1 MLVNLREVYLPV
13 MIFSIILDYQ
23 LAIYFLYLY
32 RKHRQ
37 DKIGLNKF
45 LLTFST
51 IFAIGATSYIF
62 LIIGSFYV
70 PDIILADL
78 FIRFGVSLLQ
88 AGILLVLLI
97 LLSKPFRNLI
107 NSPLIKVISVL
118 SGISVIYALFLY
130 VELLGL
136 LPCILIGL
144 IGGAYYMYFQIK
156 LIKLTSGSIHLR
168 LLITLVGELIFLIG
182 MFLGSGSLNV
192 PELAELKDILYIVG
206 SYVVNFGLL
215 LVLYGTIKFPGVPE
229 FEWKNK
235 LLKLYVVDAMNLY
248 ELYSYDFSRS
258 RIFVDDTKPTYSNDV
273 NNSLNS
279 IGVVGISDVFDEITK
294 TYQNRVKTIKYGKFS
309 ILLEYE
315 EDPKSQFLFV
325 LFVDTDMKSLELFL
339 KKVKNQF
346 LTTYKSLLTT
356 YDIVERFR
364 ESLFSSFDLVLE
376 KLLDY

>member
-364 ESLFSSFDLVLE
+364 ESLFSSFDLILE

>member
-1 MLVNLREVYLPV
+1 MWESKLRNSLHRLNSIARRLNDDEFIRLLEKGRPSAKLVDLGCGSGQFTLRCADR
-13 MIFSIILDYQ
+13 I
-23 LAIYFLYLY
+23 
-32 RKHRQ
+32 
-37 DKIGLNKF
+37 
-45 LLTFST
+45 
-51 IFAIGATSYIF
+51 ATSNIWGVDV
-62 LIIGSFYV
+62 LDECLVAAETKGIV
-70 PDIILADL
+70 AVKNDL
-78 FIRFGVSLLQ
+78 
-88 AGILLVLLI
+88 
-97 LLSKPFRNLI
+97 
-107 NSPLIKVISVL
+107 
-118 SGISVIYALFLY
+118 
-130 VELLGL
+130 
-136 LPCILIGL
+136 
-144 IGGAYYMYFQIK
+144 
-156 LIKLTSGSIHLR
+156 
-168 LLITLVGELIFLIG
+168 
-182 MFLGSGSLNV
+182 
-192 PELAELKDILYIVG
+192 
-206 SYVVNFGLL
+206 
-215 LVLYGTIKFPGVPE
+215 
-229 FEWKNK
+229 NK

-376 KLLDY
+376 KLLD

>member
-45 LLTFST
+45 LLAFST

-107 NSPLIKVISVL
+107 NSRLVKVISVL

-136 LPCILIGL
+136 LPCIIIGF
-144 IGGAYYMYFQIK
+144 IGGTYFMYFQIK
-156 LIKLTSGSIHLR
+156 LIKLTSGSIHSR
-168 LLITLVGELIFLIG
+168 LLITLVGEIIFLIG

-192 PELAELKDILYIVG
+192 PELAEIKDILYIVG

-235 LLKLYVVDAMNLY
+235 LLKLYVVDAMNLF

-258 RIFVDDTKPTYSNDV
+258 RIFVNETKPTYSNDV

-325 LFVDTDMKSLELFL
+325 LFVETDMKSLELFL

-346 LTTYKSLLTT
+346 LTSYKSLLTT

>member
-1 MLVNLREVYLPV
+1 
-13 MIFSIILDYQ
+13 
-23 LAIYFLYLY
+23 LA
-32 RKHRQ
+32 
-37 DKIGLNKF
+37 
-45 LLTFST
+45 FST

-107 NSPLIKVISVL
+107 NSRLVKVISVL

-136 LPCILIGL
+136 LPCIIIGF
-144 IGGAYYMYFQIK
+144 IGGTYFMYFQIK
-156 LIKLTSGSIHLR
+156 LIKLTSGSIHSR
-168 LLITLVGELIFLIG
+168 LLITLVGEIIFLIG

-192 PELAELKDILYIVG
+192 PELAEIKDILYIVG

-235 LLKLYVVDAMNLY
+235 LLKLYVVDAMNLF

-258 RIFVDDTKPTYSNDV
+258 RIFVNETKPTYSNDV

-325 LFVDTDMKSLELFL
+325 LFVETDMKSLELFL

-346 LTTYKSLLTT
+346 LTSYKSLLTT